1 MYINIIYF
9 DFPVDFISHSMSR
22 ERLDYVFNAMMAPDC
37 TKKSILSKKPVLSW

>member
-1 MYINIIYF
+1 MYINYF

-37 TKKSILSKKPVLSW
+37 TKKSIFSKKPVLSW